1 MSTSIYI
8 CYVSIFTNWFR
19 LYKKVKTNS
28 STLNTCCHQ
37 SCLFPF
43 FRFVYRLKEHM
54 FKRLLACQQ
63 NASKQPG
70 VGETVV
76 ENLLQGYTQ
85 AQDCTLTTL

>member
-1 MSTSIYI
+1 
-8 CYVSIFTNWFR
+8 
-19 LYKKVKTNS
+19 
-28 STLNTCCHQ
+28 
-37 SCLFPF
+37 
-43 FRFVYRLKEHM
+43 M